1 MPQKSYLP
9 PKIWETLSE
18 STKQMVIEHN
28 KKVKLNN
35 PTPYTGGSK
44 AKPNPTMGKPNPA
57 PQQVHQH
64 SQDDAKEEPPPDTSA
79 QTQVNKCLAESGID
93 PTDIQNVMSV
103 SHAKRNISSHDS
115 SRKIHIHQRYVFTR
129 VNQSNH
135 HLIDRGANGG
145 QAGADM
151 RIIHTTLRKI
161 NNVGIDDHELTG
173 LKWLLLQL
181 SWILKR
187 VPSLEFSMNMLTL
200 GKASLFMLLVKW
212 NGSTAKLMTDLKL
225 LVEHKELK
233 HLKDM

>member
-1 MPQKSYLP
+1 MRASNNEDEYIIEEEQFFNDPDPEEESSPYSVYQSSFHPKMPQKSYLP

-35 PTPYTGGSK
+35 PTPYTSGNK
-44 AKPNPTMGKPNPA
+44 AKPNPIMGKPNPA

-79 QTQVNKCLAESGID
+79 QTLVNKCLAESGID

-115 SRKIHIHQRYVFTR
+115 SRKIHTHQRYVFTR

-135 HLIDRGANGG
+135 HL
-145 QAGADM
+145 M
-151 RIIHTTLRKI
+151 
-161 NNVGIDDHELTG
+161 TG
-173 LKWLLLQL
+173 E
-181 SWILKR
+181 
-187 VPSLEFSMNMLTL
+187 PME
-200 GKASLFMLLVKW
+200 A
-212 NGSTAKLMTDLKL
+212 
-225 LVEHKELK
+225 
-233 HLKDM
+233 